1 MKWEEW
7 TPVKIGSVSTAIAGV
22 ILGAF
27 LFLDDRH
34 AHAEEFQEL
43 KRYTVYSLKE
53 VELDSAVSRLNIM
66 YSIPLSERR
75 EWQTREVRRLELR
88 VKVMQTKLGIEE

>member
-1 MKWEEW
+1 M
-7 TPVKIGSVSTAIAGV
+7 VVVSV

-53 VELDSAVSRLNIM
+53 VELDSAVSRLNIILN
-66 YSIPLSERR
+66 IPVVERR
-75 EWQTREVRRLELR
+75 PWQTREIQRLELR